1 MSEWGVVGVIVTL
14 AGIFITVGK
23 PVISLTKTIQDLN
36 NTCSRLDLQFR
47 TLEMSNK
54 DSHRRLWEHNTKQDE
69 TITEHEQRI
78 TLLEMEGNKNET

>member
-47 TLEMSNK
+47 TLEMLSLI
-54 DSHRRLWEHNTKQDE
+54 H
-69 TITEHEQRI
+69 I
-78 TLLEMEGNKNET
+78 